1 MQPYK
6 DMHGWEY
13 NTGLK
18 YVCATFA
25 NDSTMDVARTKKNW
39 AKKVTGTKSINN
51 TNIIFSLQLIDAMS
65 ITLISQEQKA

>member
-1 MQPYK
+1 
-6 DMHGWEY
+6 
-13 NTGLK
+13 
-18 YVCATFA
+18 VCATFA